1 MLYTINFDDNNFVLS
16 IGHTKN
22 DNIDIDNLHEIG
34 EYLQCCKVEGT
45 KLVIDDTKKAEYE
58 ASKSK
63 RATEERK
70 AELHKLLDESD
81 YLVDRTFEQVMS
93 CTNPV
98 TFITDVIAIVTK
110 FASKYG
116 DVIAN
121 RQTWRDELEA
131 MEASENEQ

>member
-1 MLYTINFDDNNFVLS
+1 MLYTINFDNNNYVLS
-16 IGHTKN
+16 ISHTAN
-22 DNIDIDNLHEIG
+22 DNVEIDNLLEVG
-34 EYLQCCKVEGT
+34 EYLTCCKIEGN
-45 KLVIDDTKKAEYE
+45 KLVIYENKKSEHDA
-58 ASKSK
+58 AKSK
-63 RATEERK
+63 HTTEERK
-70 AELHKLLDESD
+70 QELHRLLDESD

-121 RQTWRDELEA
+121 RQTWRDELEKL
-131 MEASENEQ
+131 EKDE